1 MLLLLPAPVHCVLP
15 AGQRLSTCKVSCTY
29 AALWGRHYE
38 SPTTSEQLR
47 LGEGTCTRCPKPPES
62 HAARPN
68 QGLDR
73 DHLPL
78 QVRVEDTEGGGSDA
92 LRALDSPEHTEA
104 AGGNPPQ
111 RASSL
116 SRPFSRWC
124 GSHIQPVYFSRENS
138 VKEFCRA

>member
-1 MLLLLPAPVHCVLP
+1 MLPAGQTCVLP
-15 AGQRLSTCKVSCTY
+15 AGQGLSTRKVSCNY

-38 SPTTSEQLR
+38 YPTTSEQLR
-47 LGEGTCTRCPKPPES
+47 LGEGTRTRYPGPPES

-92 LRALDSPEHTEA
+92 SRALDSPEHAEA
-104 AGGNPPQ
+104 A
-111 RASSL
+111 
-116 SRPFSRWC
+116 
-124 GSHIQPVYFSRENS
+124 
-138 VKEFCRA
+138 